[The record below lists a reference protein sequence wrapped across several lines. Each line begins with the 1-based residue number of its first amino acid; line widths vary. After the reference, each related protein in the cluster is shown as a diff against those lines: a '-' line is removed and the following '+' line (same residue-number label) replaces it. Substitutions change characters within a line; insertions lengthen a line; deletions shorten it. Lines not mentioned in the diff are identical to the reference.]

1 MTRSGLRKPV
11 LLCWSGGKDAAWAL
25 HALRRRDDVEVVSLL
40 SSITIED
47 DRSSMQCVRRDVL
60 LAQASACGLPLLEA
74 RMPANCGNDVYEAA
88 MARALA
94 GAGERWPGLRTAAF
108 GDLLLEDLRAW
119 RKAQCARAGWDIL
132 TPLFGADTA
141 QLARDMLD
149 GGLRARLCCVD
160 TGQMDATFAGRDF
173 DAALL
178 GDLPAGVD
186 PCGENG
192 EFHTC
197 VYDGPMFVAPLAL
210 ERGETVLSGERF
222 ACTDFLLDSR
232 GA

>member
-1 MTRSGLRKPV
+1 
-11 LLCWSGGKDAAWAL
+11 
-25 HALRRRDDVEVVSLL
+25 
-40 SSITIED
+40 
-47 DRSSMQCVRRDVL
+47 
-60 LAQASACGLPLLEA
+60 
-74 RMPANCGNDVYEAA
+74 
-88 MARALA
+88 
-94 GAGERWPGLRTAAF
+94 
-108 GDLLLEDLRAW
+108 
-119 RKAQCARAGWDIL
+119 
-132 TPLFGADTA
+132 
-141 QLARDMLD
+141 
-149 GGLRARLCCVD
+149 
-160 TGQMDATFAGRDF
+160 MDATFAGRDF

-210 ERGETVLSGERF
+210 ECGETVLSGERF